1 MSFGTKRHLEEFETI
16 HVASAHEND
25 VKYCGCTFQ
34 IHWSL
39 SNISSSEGGTTTTT
53 TSSSSSSSSSFKV
66 NHDPT
71 SVELLLPLTHPPFK
85 SKQKKQSY
93 VTSTRIASILYLTK
107 GTEFHIMPLHS
118 CHSSYLVQDP
128 EYDSCC
134 GPFQFTLQLYMDQN
148 VETRFHK
155 QAHMFKTNTTAIQA
169 NHEQHDA
176 PIHQSI
182 FNNHKYIDLHP
193 MEYKKKPWVCVE
205 CKRCFDSPKATRN
218 HCISKHAIPSTLL
231 GRGTGMNSRHLGEDY
246 SDLIGPEI
254 FHIPLVAVY
263 QDDDIAIVVKPQGI
277 PVQGGRWTLNNTD
290 LLLPFRAK
298 G

>member
-16 HVASAHEND
+16 HIASAHEND

-39 SNISSSEGGTTTTT
+39 SNISSSEG
-53 TSSSSSSSSSFKV
+53 TSIFKV
-66 NHDPT
+66 NHHPT
-71 SVELLLPLTHPPFK
+71 SVELLLPLTHPPLK

-107 GTEFHIMPLHS
+107 GTEFHIIPLHS
-118 CHSSYLVQDP
+118 CHSSSSLAQDP
-128 EYDSCC
+128 EYDPCC

-148 VETRFHK
+148 VETRVHK
-155 QAHMFKTNTTAIQA
+155 QAQHMYKTNTTTAIQD

-182 FNNHKYIDLHP
+182 LNHKYIDLHP
-193 MEYKKKPWVCVE
+193 IEYKKKPWVCVE

-218 HCISKHAIPSTLL
+218 HCISKHAIPSLV
-231 GRGTGMNSRHLGEDY
+231 GSGMNCRHSGEDY

-254 FHIPLVAVY
+254 FHIPLQAVY
-263 QDDDIAIVVKPQGI
+263 QDDDIAIIVKPQGI

-290 LLLPFRAK
+290 LLLPFCAPK